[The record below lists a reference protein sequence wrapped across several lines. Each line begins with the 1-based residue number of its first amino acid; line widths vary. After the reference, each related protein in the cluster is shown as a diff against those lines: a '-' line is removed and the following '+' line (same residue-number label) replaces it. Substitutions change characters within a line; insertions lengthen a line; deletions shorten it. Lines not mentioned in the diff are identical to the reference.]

1 MKPKFNATENGLMI
15 VDPIERR
22 QCLLKTDSGLS
33 PRPTT
38 TNKIPYPM
46 DSAVEITTDGFT
58 ISSSNVVYVRDS
70 DWALIDEVRLNER
83 LDLSEDEYVIDISTG
98 IKLYVTA
105 ESEVRIRNENEKTA
119 IKFGRTIP
127 ATVSARSHHTNPET
141 TITTTT
147 EPTDVMEAVSMFGSA
162 LKTTGSERSYPTL
175 RGHPPTITVGNEFN
189 IPDELTL
196 PNTGVRIEVPPTL
209 RHAFVVAPLAYYLA
223 AKVVPGTTPR
233 LVTDSGFSHSL
244 ESNDGVGTIVSRVL
258 QQIFLFDCIV
268 RTEGTT
274 PIQLYERQELE
285 SILEFNIE
293 EIYGQSLENQLE
305 AYLSIPFA
313 KIAPYLPEW
322 RLETELKTI
331 PEHIGFLPF
340 AVADLGTISVENK
353 VSAPTQTAFQRI
365 STSTTDGSEPVT
377 ASQSWQD
384 GYTELTST
392 ILLSAFDNG
401 LDQTPRDGPL
411 EIVVVCNDQAMCD
424 ELVTVYSTYGNR
436 DDLPFDITLF
446 QDLTTTELEKVL
458 SRKSDFLHYIGHID
472 SDGFRCS
479 NGQLDAANVKKVGA
493 KAFLL
498 NACQSHDQGLQLIEA
513 GSISGI
519 VTLDTVANKEAVQI
533 GRTISSLLNY
543 GYSLYAALD
552 ITRMETDLGNQYQ
565 IIGDGKKTITQP
577 ETGLWSIYS
586 IDTNSKEITI
596 SIKSYSGN
604 REQKGS
610 LFIPYLESVDEYY
623 ISPNQIDP
631 ISVEKPQLVKFINSD
646 RFPVLLNGQF
656 QWSDEIK
663 LSDLH

>member
-1 MKPKFNATENGLMI
+1 MKPKFNATKDGLVI

-22 QCLLKTDSGLS
+22 QCLLKTDFDLS
-33 PRPTT
+33 PSPTAT
-38 TNKIPYPM
+38 SKIPYSM
-46 DSAVEITTDGFT
+46 DSAVEITTDGFS

-70 DWALIDEVRLNER
+70 DWTLIDEVRLNER
-83 LDLSEDEYVIDISTG
+83 LDLPKKEYIIDISTG

-105 ESEVRIRNENEKTA
+105 ASKVRIQNEKKKTA
-119 IKFGRTIP
+119 IEFGRATP
-127 ATVSARSHHTNPET
+127 VTVSARSHHTSPAT
-141 TITTTT
+141 TITTTAA
-147 EPTDVMEAVSMFGSA
+147 PTDIMDAISMFGSA
-162 LKTTGSERSYPTL
+162 LKTIGPERSYPTL
-175 RGHPPTITVGNEFN
+175 RGHPPTITVDNELD

-196 PNTGVRIEVPPTL
+196 PDTGVRIEVPPTL
-209 RHAFVVAPLAYYLA
+209 RHVFVVAPLAYYLA
-223 AKVVPGTTPR
+223 AKVVPGSSPR
-233 LVTDSGFSHSL
+233 LVTDSGFSFSL
-244 ESNDGVGTIVSRVL
+244 ESNDEFDTMISRVI
-258 QQIFLFDCIV
+258 QHIFLLDCIV

-285 SILEFNIE
+285 SVLEFNIE
-293 EIYGQSLENQLE
+293 EIYGQPLENQLK
-305 AYLSIPFA
+305 AYLSTPFA
-313 KIAPYLPEW
+313 KVAPYIPVW

-331 PEHIGFLPF
+331 PEHVELLPF
-340 AVADLGTISVENK
+340 AVADLGMISVENEA
-353 VSAPTQTAFQRI
+353 SAPTQTAFQGMDTNTI
-365 STSTTDGSEPVT
+365 DESEPVT
-377 ASQSWQD
+377 ASQSWHD
-384 GYTELTST
+384 GHTEITST

-411 EIVVVCNDQAMCD
+411 EIVVVCNDQAMRD
-424 ELVTVYSTYGNR
+424 ELVTAYSTYGNR
-436 DDLPFDITLF
+436 DDLPFDITVF
-446 QDLTTTELEKVL
+446 QDLTTTELENVL

-479 NGQLDAANVKKVGA
+479 NGQLDAANVEKVGA

-519 VTLDTVANKEAVQI
+519 VTLETVANKEAVRI
-533 GRTISSLLNY
+533 GRTISTLLNY

-552 ITRMETDLGNQYQ
+552 ITRMETDFGNQYQ
-565 IIGDGKKTITQP
+565 IVGDGKRTITQP

-586 IDTNSKEITI
+586 VDTDNERTTV
-596 SIKSYSGN
+596 SIKSYSGD

-610 LFIPYLESVDEYY
+610 LFIPYLDSVDEYY
-623 ISPNQIDP
+623 ISPNQIGP
-631 ISVEKPQLVKFINSD
+631 ISVEKPQLVKFINSG